1 MPCCEVTAS
10 SARETLEAALNVMVS
25 ISASE
30 DIIDHESPMMMLQ
43 LLHWNTSGASTS
55 CSSSPPLPL
64 SDMVPVTSPFLT
76 AIVHTHTPQAYLYLL
91 ACAGGTCQRVL
102 TARRS
107 STSLF
112 HASLF

>member
-43 LLHWNTSGASTS
+43 LLHWNTSGVSTF

-76 AIVHTHTPQAYLYLL
+76 AIVRSTPHGSKKEEKKLID
-91 ACAGGTCQRVL
+91 RPV
-102 TARRS
+102 S
-107 STSLF
+107 E
-112 HASLF
+112 HAPV